1 MRDEEKTQR
10 ENKNRAGQRWPG
22 ELLWVLSKGGVNV
35 RRSRWGMGA

>member
-10 ENKNRAGQRWPG
+10 ENKNRAGQSWPG
-22 ELLWVLSKGGVNV
+22 ELLLVLSKGGVNV